1 MGKQADVKPTERRE
15 AVLAL
20 IKREESA
27 ELLSRRYGVSAQT
40 LYRWRDDFLAA
51 GEAALAGSN
60 GKGKDPRDDQI
71 KQLEKDI
78 ARRDQVIG
86 ELTIA
91 NRLFKKRS
99 DGSL

>member
-1 MGKQADVKPTERRE
+1 MGKQANVDRAQRRE

-27 ELLSRRYGVSAQT
+27 EVLARRYGVSAQT

-51 GEAALAGSN
+51 GEAALDNSN
-60 GKGKDPRDDQI
+60 GKGKDPRDEQI
-71 KQLEKDI
+71 KRLEKEV

-91 NRLFKKRS
+91 NRLFKKHS
-99 DGSL
+99 EGSL

>member
-1 MGKQADVKPTERRE
+1 MGKQSDVKPAQRRE

-20 IKREESA
+20 IKREETVEVLA
-27 ELLSRRYGVSAQT
+27 RRYGVSAQT

-51 GEAALAGSN
+51 GESALAGSG
-60 GKGKDPRDDQI
+60 GKGKDPRDEQI
-71 KQLEKDI
+71 KQLEKEV

-91 NRLFKKRS
+91 NRLFKKLS

>member
-1 MGKQADVKPTERRE
+1 MGKHAELKPSERRE

-20 IKREESA
+20 IKREEPA
-27 ELLSRRYGVSAQT
+27 EVLARRFGVTSQT
-40 LYRWRDDFLAA
+40 IYRWRDDFLAA
-51 GEAALAGSN
+51 GEAALAASN
-60 GKGKDPRDDQI
+60 GKGKDPRDEQI
-71 KQLEKDI
+71 KQLEKEV

-91 NRLFKKRS
+91 NRLFKKHS